1 MTKQLF
7 LATTLT
13 LVAAVGAAP
22 ASAQAPLQVVAQRVY
37 DDQLTERVSHR
48 DLNLA
53 SASGQKSLR
62 FRVRSATGKVC
73 APLNGTN
80 LRTQQQY
87 CRSVAWNGAK
97 PQMEQ
102 AIARAQ
108 QLAATGITS
117 LPEIAIAV
125 QAPVAL

>member
-7 LATTLT
+7 LATALT
-13 LVAAVGAAP
+13 LVAAAGATP
-22 ASAQAPLQVVAQRVY
+22 ASAQAPLQVVAERIQ
-37 DDQLTERVSHR
+37 DDRITQRVSHR

-53 SASGQKSLR
+53 SASGQRSLH
-62 FRVRSATGKVC
+62 FRVRSAMGRVC
-73 APLNGTN
+73 APLDGTN

-87 CRSVAWNGAK
+87 CRSVAWDGAK
-97 PQMEQ
+97 PQMDQ

-125 QAPVAL
+125 QAPVAF